1 MPPWLHWNF
10 NESATR
16 SGINEM
22 KHIEG
27 LYAFLDYLLAH
38 KPSLVIDNCA
48 GGGRRLDFEMQNGD
62 TFSICRAVSLSNP
75 ESITIVGSAAR
86 LRSGRATPTFSHR

>member
-27 LYAFLDYLLAH
+27 LYAFLDYLLQH

-48 GGGRRLDFEMQNGD
+48 GGGRRLDFEM
-62 TFSICRAVSLSNP
+62 
-75 ESITIVGSAAR
+75 
-86 LRSGRATPTFSHR
+86 

>member
-1 MPPWLHWNF
+1 
-10 NESATR
+10 
-16 SGINEM
+16 M

-48 GGGRRLDFEMQNGD
+48 GGGRRLDFEM
-62 TFSICRAVSLSNP
+62 
-75 ESITIVGSAAR
+75 
-86 LRSGRATPTFSHR
+86 